1 MSHAWAPQQP
11 PPVLRPPARRRRVRR
26 CCLAA
31 AVPHDAVVLAL
42 DVGTTGV
49 KAACVARDGRLVAT
63 ATASYARATRSV
75 APGCAE
81 QAPADWL
88 AAAGDA
94 ATRCVADTPLVR
106 AGSLRGSVCTAT
118 HALSRAQSAAVAA
131 VALCGQMQTVTLV
144 GRAPR
149 SLARRRALLYSDTRA
164 RDEAAAVDAALAAA
178 PGLAS
183 SNLRAAGGASVPA
196 KLLWLLRHEPATL
209 RASSAALLGAHSLI
223 AWALTG
229 AAAADATSASASGVL
244 APGGAAYAA
253 AALEHLGVDADLLP
267 QLLRPDAPVG
277 HVTAC
282 AGRLSYECV
291 EADDDVA
298 FAFPACLAGV
308 PVFHGAGDVAATAAG
323 AGGGTHLYLGT
334 SGWAANEVADDGK
347 APPPGVFQL
356 AAPAPGRVIRA
367 AAATTTG
374 GAIEWARA
382 AFFGASSG
390 CVVGMPPKPPASP
403 PPPLPPQRSPPPPN
417 ELACSA
423 MVGFVV
429 SC

>member
-1 MSHAWAPQQP
+1 MQAWAPQQP
-11 PPVLRPPARRRRVRR
+11 PALLRPPAQRRR
-26 CCLAA
+26 CCLAT
-31 AVPHDAVVLAL
+31 AVAQDAVVLAL

-49 KAACVARDGRLVAT
+49 KAACIARDGRLVAT
-63 ATASYARATRSV
+63 ASAGYARATRSA

-81 QAPADWL
+81 QAPCDWL

-94 ATRCVADTPLVR
+94 ATRCVAAHVR
-106 AGSLRGSVCTAT
+106 PVSLRSGAFTGA
-118 HALSRAQSAAVAA
+118 HASSRAQGAAVAA

-144 GRAPR
+144 GRSPR

-164 RDEAAAVDAALAAA
+164 GAEAAAVDAALAAA

-183 SNLRAAGGASVPA
+183 SNLRGAGGASVPA
-196 KLLWLLRHEPATL
+196 KLLWLSRHEPTAL
-209 RASSAALLGAHSLI
+209 RASSAALLGAHSTL

-244 APGGAAYAA
+244 APGGASYAA
-253 AALEHLGVDADLLP
+253 AALQHLGVDAALLP
-267 QLLRPDAPVG
+267 QLLRPDAAAG

-282 AGRLSYECV
+282 AGRLSYDDDDKASR
-291 EADDDVA
+291 ADDNVA

-308 PVFHGAGDVAATAAG
+308 PVFHGAGDVAATVAG
-323 AGGGTHLYLGT
+323 AGGGTHVYLGT
-334 SGWAANEVADDGK
+334 SGWAARELADDGK

-374 GAIEWARA
+374 GALEWLRS
-382 AFFGASSG
+382 AFFGAS
-390 CVVGMPPKPPASP
+390 
-403 PPPLPPQRSPPPPN
+403 PLAL
-417 ELACSA
+417 LALPSRLTPLRRWRACERG
-423 MVGFVV
+423 VQ
-429 SC
+429 